1 MAQRT
6 VLWLIDDLTGAE
18 MDDGETVRFGL
29 DGASYE
35 IDLSRD
41 SAAAMR
47 AALASYVSGARRVGR
62 ALERPTASEPTP
74 VDNRAVRVWAASNG
88 VAVNPRGRIPAS
100 VIDRFRAAGN

>member
-6 VLWLIDDLTGAE
+6 VRWLIDDLSGAE

-29 DGASYE
+29 DGTSYE

-41 SAAAMR
+41 NAAAMR
-47 AALASYVSGARRVGR
+47 TALATYVSGARRTGR
-62 ALERPTASEPTP
+62 SFAGATASGPTP

-88 VAVNPRGRIPAS
+88 VAVSPRGRIPAS